1 MSDYVLG
8 SSLIVAALVLLIF
21 TGTVFVYGI
30 ALIQEG
36 RRGGGCG
43 GGCRRRPVK
52 QGSSHVRGLD
62 GVGLR
67 VFTTKES
74 E

>member
-1 MSDYVLG
+1 MSDFVLG

-36 RRGGGCG
+36 RRGGGC
-43 GGCRRRPVK
+43 RRRPVK
-52 QGSSHVRGLD
+52 QGSKHVRGLD